1 MGFTEQCCALAS
13 SSESIGGLDKTKT
26 WRTTDNQLQVGL
38 VKTKFRRVSRVCE
51 DYFKALEPAELI
63 DSCIR
68 GFGSDLES
76 DEWLDR
82 EGEGTVVR
90 TVDVNISALVHREFG
105 RD

>member
-1 MGFTEQCCALAS
+1 MFC
-13 SSESIGGLDKTKT
+13 K
-26 WRTTDNQLQVGL
+26 
-38 VKTKFRRVSRVCE
+38 